1 MPSLQQFLVLSGV
14 LFSIGLYGALSRR
27 NAVTV
32 FMSIE
37 LMLNAVN
44 LAAVAF
50 SRFVLPAALVAR
62 LASEPAQAA
71 GEAAKAAL
79 TGQVFALL
87 IIVVAAAEVAL
98 GLALVIA
105 LYRQRGTIDVTEVN
119 LLQR

>member
-1 MPSLQQFLVLSGV
+1 MPSLEQFLVLSGV

-37 LMLNAVN
+37 VMLNAVN

-50 SRFVLPAALVAR
+50 SRFVLPAAGR
-62 LASEPAQAA
+62 LASESAQ
-71 GEAAKAAL
+71 EVAKAAL

-87 IIVVAAAEVAL
+87 IIVVAAAELAL

-119 LLQR
+119 LMQR

>member
-1 MPSLQQFLVLSGV
+1 MPSLEQFLVLTGV

-50 SRFVLPAALVAR
+50 SRFVLPPGLVER
-62 LASEPAQAA
+62 LGSAPAQ
-71 GEAAKAAL
+71 EVAKAAL

-105 LYRQRGTIDVTEVN
+105 LYRQRGTIEVTEVN
-119 LLQR
+119 LMQR